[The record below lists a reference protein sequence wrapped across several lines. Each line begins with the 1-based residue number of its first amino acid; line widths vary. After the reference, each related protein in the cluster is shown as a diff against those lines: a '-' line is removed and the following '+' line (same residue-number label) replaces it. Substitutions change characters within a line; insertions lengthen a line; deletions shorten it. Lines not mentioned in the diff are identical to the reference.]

1 MGSINIAGTDWFFQH
16 TPGPDQAAT
25 LVFIH
30 GSGGNHEMWS
40 GQMTQAFNSIA
51 LDLPGHGQSGG
62 YPADSIGQSASAVA
76 EFLAQMKLPR
86 PLYLVGHSMGAA
98 ITLTLALH
106 HPELLDGIIL
116 VGAGQRMRVM
126 PAFLEALRTGQHD
139 PGFFRLAFSPAAPPE
154 IVENMVK
161 TIASVSPA
169 VLYADFSAC
178 NDFDLSQELE
188 NITKPTLLIVGE
200 DDKMTPLKLSQYIA
214 EHIAGAQLEIIP
226 AAGHFV
232 MLEKPAQVNQLIR
245 DFCS

>member
-1 MGSINIAGTDWFFQH
+1 M
-16 TPGPDQAAT
+16 
-25 LVFIH
+25 
-30 GSGGNHEMWS
+30 
-40 GQMTQAFNSIA
+40 
-51 LDLPGHGQSGG
+51 
-62 YPADSIGQSASAVA
+62 A
-76 EFLAQMKLPR
+76 EFLTQLQLPR

-116 VGAGQRMRVM
+116 VGAGQRMKVM
-126 PAFLEALRTGQHD
+126 PAFLDALRPASMT
-139 PGFFRLAFSPAAPPE
+139 RASSAWAFSASAPPE
-154 IVENMVK
+154 MVDNMVK

-188 NITKPTLLIVGE
+188 DIIKPTLLIVGA

-214 EHIAGAQLEIIP
+214 EHIAGAQLEVIP

-232 MLEKPAQVNQLIR
+232 MLEKPAEVNRLIR